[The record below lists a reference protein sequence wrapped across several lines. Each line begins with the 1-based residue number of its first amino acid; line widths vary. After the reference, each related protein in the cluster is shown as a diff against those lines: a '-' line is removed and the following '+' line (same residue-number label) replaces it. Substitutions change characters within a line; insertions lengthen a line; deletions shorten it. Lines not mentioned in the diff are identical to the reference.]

1 MNRSEIEKIVDS
13 SFDQALRAIR
23 PRVDKEL
30 YPAAFANQYSWLR
43 VKAVFDLQNQAMRA
57 AVKDALS
64 QLLAE

>member
-1 MNRSEIEKIVDS
+1 MNKAEIEKVVDESFDNALKGIRARVDS
-13 SFDQALRAIR
+13 
-23 PRVDKEL
+23 EL

-64 QLLAE
+64 QLLSE